1 MEHQIIYE
9 NYKNYLSSNTDM
21 KHDRIKEKD
30 HNIRN
35 DDKNIHLNTDAICC
49 HIFINL
55 LVNHAK
61 IISLNSVSFF
71 IFGLDRTILSTMN
84 FN

>member
-1 MEHQIIYE
+1 
-9 NYKNYLSSNTDM
+9 M
-21 KHDRIKEKD
+21 KHERIKEKD

-61 IISLNSVSFF
+61 IISLNSVFF
-71 IFGLDRTILSTMN
+71 YFRSRQNYFINNEF
-84 FN
+84 